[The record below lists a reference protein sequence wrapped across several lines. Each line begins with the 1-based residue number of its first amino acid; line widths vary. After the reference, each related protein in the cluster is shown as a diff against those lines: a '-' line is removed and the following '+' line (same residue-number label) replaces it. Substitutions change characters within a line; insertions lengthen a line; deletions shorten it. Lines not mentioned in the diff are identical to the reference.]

1 MVVIKKTELTLFKL
15 LHIALTDSRD
25 YLIPEDVN
33 WTELFQLACNQG
45 VVALVCDGLQE
56 IADAGVKI
64 SALTDSVHGKRLK
77 LSLIG
82 QAMAVKETGERQMD
96 SAKQLSKLWA
106 KNGIRTLVLKG
117 MAFGSYYPIPN
128 HRFCVDM
135 DCYLTWFK
143 VQGSR
148 FKKEDN
154 VVGAWELG
162 NSLIERQGIEV
173 KKEDYRHS
181 TFFFG
186 DLHVENHKICTTV
199 RGRKQR
205 KVFEKYLR
213 GLLENEPTTRIADS
227 NLEVPCPM
235 FNALYFLQ
243 HAHRHFL
250 RECVTLRHICDWAM
264 ITDKCKD
271 KINWDEFRTIAEQN
285 DLLSFAES
293 MTRLAKVV
301 CGVKCDALIKEYAMQ
316 PQDRMLLDDCYAI
329 SDNVIK
335 YGNDFKAHLQMVK
348 NLINQRWKH
357 KYFSKY
363 SFITEILTSVW
374 GVFFEKNPEID

>member
-1 MVVIKKTELTLFKL
+1 MVVMKKTELTLFKL

-33 WTELFQLACNQG
+33 WTELFQLACDQG
-45 VVALVCDGLQE
+45 VVALACDGLQK
-56 IADAGVKI
+56 IADAGVAV
-64 SALTDSVHGKRLK
+64 SALSDSAQGRILK
-77 LSLIG
+77 LSMIG
-82 QAMAVKETGERQMD
+82 QAMAIKETGERQMD

-135 DCYLTWFK
+135 DCYLCGKYEEGNK
-143 VQGSR
+143 VV
-148 FKKEDN
+148 E
-154 VVGAWELG
+154 W
-162 NSLIERQGIEV
+162 QGIEV

-181 TFFFG
+181 TFFYG

-213 GLLENEPTTRIADS
+213 GLLENEPTTCIANS

-250 RECVTLRHICDWAM
+250 RECITLRHICDWAM

-293 MTRLAKVV
+293 MTRLANVV
-301 CGVKCDALIKEYAMQ
+301 CGVKCDALIKEYVMQ
-316 PQDRMLLDDCYAI
+316 HQDRMLLDDCYAI
-329 SDNVIK
+329 SGNVIK

-374 GVFFEKNPEID
+374 GVFFEKNPEIN

>member
-1 MVVIKKTELTLFKL
+1 MNNTEQALFKL

-25 YLIPEDVN
+25 YIIHEDAD
-33 WTELFQLACNQG
+33 WTMLFQLACEQG
-45 VVALVCDGLQE
+45 VVAIACNGLQKITNAGINI
-56 IADAGVKI
+56 IALSD
-64 SALTDSVHGKRLK
+64 TERGKVLK
-77 LSLIG
+77 YSMIG
-82 QAMAVKETGERQMD
+82 QAMTVEETCKNQLTAA
-96 SAKQLSKLWA
+96 SKLSKLWA
-106 KNGIRTLVLKG
+106 DNGIRTLVLKG
-117 MAFGSYYPIPN
+117 MAFGSYYPVPN
-128 HRFCVDM
+128 HRPCVDM
-135 DCYLTWFK
+135 DCYLCGK
-143 VQGSR
+143 YEEGN
-148 FKKEDN
+148 N
-154 VVGAWELG
+154 VVEQ
-162 NSLIERQGIEV
+162 QGIEV

-181 TFFFG
+181 TFFF
-186 DLHVENHKICTTV
+186 DNLHVENHKICTTV

-213 GLLENEPTTRIADS
+213 SLLDNETSTRIEVS
-227 NLEVPCPM
+227 NLEVPCSM

-250 RECVTLRHICDWAM
+250 RESITLRHVCDWAM

-293 MTRLAKVV
+293 MTRLANVV
-301 CGVKCDALIKEYAMQ
+301 CGVKCDALIKEYEMQ

-329 SDNVIK
+329 TDNVIK

-363 SFITEILTSVW
+363 SFISEILTSVW

>member
-1 MVVIKKTELTLFKL
+1 MNNTEQALFKL

-25 YLIPEDVN
+25 YIIPEDAD
-33 WTELFQLACNQG
+33 WTMLFQLACEQG
-45 VVALVCDGLQE
+45 IVAIACNGLQKITNAGIKI
-56 IADAGVKI
+56 IALSD
-64 SALTDSVHGKRLK
+64 TEQGKVLK
-77 LSLIG
+77 YSMIG
-82 QAMAVKETGERQMD
+82 QAMTVEETCKNQLTAA
-96 SAKQLSKLWA
+96 SKLSKLWA
-106 KNGIRTLVLKG
+106 DNGIRTLVLKG
-117 MAFGSYYPIPN
+117 MAFGSYYPVPN
-128 HRFCVDM
+128 YRPCVDM
-135 DCYLTWFK
+135 DCYLCGK
-143 VQGSR
+143 YEEGN
-148 FKKEDN
+148 N
-154 VVGAWELG
+154 VVEQ
-162 NSLIERQGIEV
+162 QGIEV

-181 TFFFG
+181 TFFF
-186 DLHVENHKICTTV
+186 DNLHVENHKICTTV

-213 GLLENEPTTRIADS
+213 SLLDNETSTRIEGS

-250 RECVTLRHICDWAM
+250 RESITLRHVCDWAM

-271 KINWDEFRTIAEQN
+271 KIDWAEFRTVAERN

-293 MTRLAKVV
+293 LSRLANLV
-301 CGVKCDALIKEYAMQ
+301 CGVKCEAFITNYEIL

-329 SDNVIK
+329 TDNVIK
-335 YGNDFKAHLQMVK
+335 YGNDFKAHLQIVK

-363 SFITEILTSVW
+363 SFITEVLTSVW
-374 GVFFEKNPEID
+374 GVFFEKNPEIE

>member
-1 MVVIKKTELTLFKL
+1 MKKTELTLFKL

-25 YLIPEDVN
+25 YIIPEDVN
-33 WTELFQLACNQG
+33 WTELFQLACDQG
-45 VVALVCDGLQE
+45 VVALACDGLQK
-56 IADAGVKI
+56 IADAGI
-64 SALTDSVHGKRLK
+64 QIGALTDTPQGKMLK
-77 LSLIG
+77 YSMIG
-82 QAMAVKETGERQMD
+82 QAMAVEETCK
-96 SAKQLSKLWA
+96 KQQTAAARLSNLWA
-106 KNGIRTLVLKG
+106 ENGIRTLVLKG

-128 HRFCVDM
+128 HRSCVDL
-135 DCYLTWFK
+135 DCYLCGK
-143 VQGSR
+143 YEEGN
-148 FKKEDN
+148 N
-154 VVGAWELG
+154 V
-162 NSLIERQGIEV
+162 IERQGIEV

-181 TFFFG
+181 TFFYG

-213 GLLENEPTTRIADS
+213 GLLENEPTTCIADS
-227 NLEVPCPM
+227 NLEVSCPM

-250 RECVTLRHICDWAM
+250 RECITLRHICDWAM
-264 ITDKCKD
+264 ITDKCED
-271 KINWDEFRTIAEQN
+271 KINWDEFRKVAEQN
-285 DLLSFAES
+285 DILNFAES
-293 MTRLAKVV
+293 MSRLANHV
-301 CGVKCDALIKEYAMQ
+301 CGVKCEAFIKDYEIL

-363 SFITEILTSVW
+363 SFISEILTSVW